1 MTRLEQTTEAT
12 GTPQKAP
19 AVGSQVDL
27 VLGPLPE
34 KSGELWELKT
44 PKGKAPFRYW
54 TEEDARSYAA
64 QEVAAER
71 ERLLGELRQ
80 MHAAQNG
87 RHNYY
92 LYAAEMLA
100 ANL

>member
-1 MTRLEQTTEAT
+1 MLTDKELNAIVQTWGNE
-12 GTPQKAP
+12 P
-19 AVGSQVDL
+19 AQRTIIDL
-27 VLGPLPE
+27 CRDV
-34 KSGELWELKT
+34 
-44 PKGKAPFRYW
+44 
-54 TEEDARSYAA
+54 ARA
-64 QEVAAER
+64 QEAAER

-80 MHAAQNG
+80 MHAAQKG

>member
-1 MTRLEQTTEAT
+1 MKDHEKRELVNGITAVALEYRDAEQLRERVRDAVL
-12 GTPQKAP
+12 P
-19 AVGSQVDL
+19 AI
-27 VLGPLPE
+27 
-34 KSGELWELKT
+34 
-44 PKGKAPFRYW
+44 
-54 TEEDARSYAA
+54 DAA
-64 QEVAAER
+64 VAAER